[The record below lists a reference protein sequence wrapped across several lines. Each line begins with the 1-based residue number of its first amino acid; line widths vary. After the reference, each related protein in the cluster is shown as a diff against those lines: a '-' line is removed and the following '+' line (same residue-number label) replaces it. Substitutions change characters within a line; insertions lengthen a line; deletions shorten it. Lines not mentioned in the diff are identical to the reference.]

1 MAETRP
7 FNNTILSDQR
17 ERSVVTLYIPAHQ
30 RVGDTPPALSTML
43 DQEMKGNC
51 NTVTTVTRGNE
62 EALSGLLG
70 LRGKSLWGCVFGWR
84 RVVGGVFCADATG
97 CCSILFDYFSEG
109 FVNRNDV
116 VVFLHRD

>member
-1 MAETRP
+1 MGE
-7 FNNTILSDQR
+7 F
-17 ERSVVTLYIPAHQ
+17 
-30 RVGDTPPALSTML
+30 GF
-43 DQEMKGNC
+43 
-51 NTVTTVTRGNE
+51 
-62 EALSGLLG
+62 
-70 LRGKSLWGCVFGWR
+70 WGCVFGWR